1 MGYGTRLLILL
12 ACLSFTMLLVN
23 AGNMWETWGTFELTF
38 NLTNVAESMF
48 GGIFAWATTV
58 VVGIAIG
65 SLLIGYLTG
74 TNLLEPLMPYL
85 VGGYILVLINDI
97 FVIPISNF
105 STDSSV
111 MIPDTL
117 SLFIVVIFN
126 IMLFGLAYSIIRG
139 VDF

>member
-38 NLTNVAESMF
+38 NLTNIAENMF
-48 GGIFAWATTV
+48 GGLLAWATGV
-58 VVGIAIG
+58 VVVIAG
-65 SLLIGYLTG
+65 VSLLIGYLTG
-74 TNLLEPLMPYL
+74 VNIWEALMPYL
-85 VGGYILVLINDI
+85 IGGYILVLINDI

-117 SLFIVVIFN
+117 SLFIVVLFN